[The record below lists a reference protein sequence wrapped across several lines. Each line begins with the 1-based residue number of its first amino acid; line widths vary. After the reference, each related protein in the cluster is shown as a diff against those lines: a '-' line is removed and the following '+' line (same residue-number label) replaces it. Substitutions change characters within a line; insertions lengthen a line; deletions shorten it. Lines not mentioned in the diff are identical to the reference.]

1 MSPRLA
7 FRRCLALKKLATC
20 VNHPPTNVYP
30 WTLPWIVIFDHST
43 GANSEE
49 AWQRCHPTVRLFSDL
64 EVDPSGEPSSSIRVA
79 GWRSGKFVMCLSLL
93 MGDLIRKA
101 PRWPSNRIGVDVQER
116 HIFQISNIG
125 ISILS
130 IGGWW
135 SISIAMWG
143 LPKSSLC
150 NFIGII
156 CGMVR

>member
-1 MSPRLA
+1 MISKLDLNGEPSSST

-30 WTLPWIVIFDHST
+30 WTLPWIVFFDHST

-93 MGDLIRKA
+93 MGDLITKA
-101 PRWPSNRIGVDVQER
+101 PRRPSNRIGAGV
-116 HIFQISNIG
+116 
-125 ISILS
+125 
-130 IGGWW
+130 
-135 SISIAMWG
+135 
-143 LPKSSLC
+143 
-150 NFIGII
+150 
-156 CGMVR
+156 